1 MLITFTLVIVIRDS
15 TNSNGVFVLILADP
29 VLLNLLI
36 TTTLYVLLIIIHL
49 TVDS

>member
-1 MLITFTLVIVIRDS
+1 MLITFTLLTVIRDS

-36 TTTLYVLLIIIHL
+36 TTTFLVLLIFRHL